1 MSLVHKHMDRGPLP
15 YPSWVEPILDHSIED
30 IKDKYGNCWKK
41 NDLRDFLSAPP
52 PCILS
57 DEEKTSKETISK
69 EEFEKLEKED
79 KSMPPDWEKCSDEEY
94 SFPLLG
100 KYDRDK
106 KKIILYKKNI
116 EKYSD
121 ERLGGNNSEEYLTK
135 YVYTHELFHAL
146 FHYVTEHDLDRK
158 HTYNYIG
165 EIEEAMTEFCT
176 LVFLKDFGNDELFQ
190 FAKKEIKE
198 KQKSV
203 GILAAY
209 GFGAYLYDNLK
220 EDERYDLINK
230 YIERLGNIDESDCFV
245 EQYKHKVRLGDYEE
259 SMILLNTILYNLE
272 IGKSSRIGHGPIV
285 NTAGRKAIIDTMQII
300 ADHINPHNNIS
311 SGYNLQRKILTN
323 LFRNTSNGNYTKE
336 AIMLRLTALDSSY
349 STNASKSYYAFE
361 EIAEEIWNI
370 PGKGNR
376 EDNANHFF
384 IEVATGVQTTS
395 NNVHVDN
402 WFNKQFGIQKNG
414 KTGHRKTS
422 LLSKYA
428 YYCLLLDKKSDGF
441 PIYDS
446 LAVASFPFACMIL
459 CQNSAQDL
467 KKLVNQFSSESTYI
481 PVSQYINAMKTLCN
495 GLGLTNSTFSNFQK
509 FDILDAYL
517 WRMGKL
523 SYGNLSLLLDK
534 QEYEGVLTAL
544 ALKEDPDLD
553 KKISDYYGRI
563 AANNN
568 GVLNETIV
576 TYNKKKKLFVTN
588 GYPTICDNKACKEKI
603 VETKNGRY
611 SGNINALVLFSL
623 IEKALNNP
631 NIFANQP
638 YLDGLYQH
646 WRQYYIR

>member
-1 MSLVHKHMDRGPLP
+1 MALVHKHMDRDPLP

-30 IKDKYGNCWKK
+30 IKDKYGNGWKK
-41 NDLRDFLSAPP
+41 NDLRVFLSAPP
-52 PCILS
+52 PCVFS
-57 DEEKTSKETISK
+57 DDEKTAKETITK

-79 KSMPPDWEKCSDEEY
+79 KSMPHDWEKCPDEEY
-94 SFPLLG
+94 TYCFPLLG
-100 KYDRDK
+100 EYDWDK
-106 KKIILYKKNI
+106 KKIILYRKNI
-116 EKYSD
+116 EKYS
-121 ERLGGNNSEEYLTK
+121 ERLDGDNSKEYLTK

-146 FHYVTEHDLDRK
+146 FHHVTEQDPNRK
-158 HTYNYIG
+158 HHYNYIG

-176 LVFLKDFGNDELFQ
+176 LVFLKDYGNNLFQ
-190 FAKKEIKE
+190 FAKNEIKK

-220 EDERYDLINK
+220 EDEGYDWINK
-230 YIERLGNIDESDCFV
+230 YIERLGNIDEIDLFV
-245 EQYKHKVRLGDYEE
+245 YLYKYNVRLGHQRVSKIHLEC
-259 SMILLNTILYNLE
+259 ILTNPG
-272 IGKSSRIGHGPIV
+272 IGLRIGHGSNVDP
-285 NTAGRKAIIDTMQII
+285 NGRKAIIDTMQII
-300 ADHINPHNNIS
+300 ANHINSYNNIG
-311 SGYNLQRKILTN
+311 SGYNTQRKILTD
-323 LFRNTSNGNYTKE
+323 LFRNTSNGNYTKD

-349 STNASKSYYAFE
+349 STNASKSYYAIE
-361 EIAEEIWNI
+361 EMAEEIWNI
-370 PGKGNR
+370 PGNGNR
-376 EDNANHFF
+376 EDNANRFF

-467 KKLVNQFSSESTYI
+467 KNLVNQFSSESTYI
-481 PVSQYINAMKTLCN
+481 PVSLYINAMKSLCD

-523 SYGNLSLLLDK
+523 SNGNLSLLLDK

-544 ALKEDPDLD
+544 ALNEDPALD
-553 KKISDYYGRI
+553 KTISDYYGRI

-568 GVLNETIV
+568 DVLNETIV

-603 VETKNGRY
+603 VEIKNGRY

-623 IEKALNNP
+623 IEKAQNNP

-646 WRQYYIR
+646 WRQYYMH